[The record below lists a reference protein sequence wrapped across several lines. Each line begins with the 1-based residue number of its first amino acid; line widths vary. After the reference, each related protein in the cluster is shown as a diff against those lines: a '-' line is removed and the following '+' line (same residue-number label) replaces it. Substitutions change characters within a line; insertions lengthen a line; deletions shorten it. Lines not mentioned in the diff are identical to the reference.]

1 MRWWHSAQEEAL
13 VQILESLVGDAD
25 SGLYIAFYD
34 STWKEV
40 RYRFRGVLILC
51 LYLCKALPQLR
62 IFLKK
67 LFRTIFLPFPP
78 QKKNSRNA
86 MDL

>member
-40 RYRFRGVLILC
+40 R
-51 LYLCKALPQLR
+51 
-62 IFLKK
+62 
-67 LFRTIFLPFPP
+67 
-78 QKKNSRNA
+78 
-86 MDL
+86 

>member
-13 VQILESLVGDAD
+13 VHILESLVGDAD

-51 LYLCKALPQLR
+51 LYLCGSSTTQDFPEETLHDHLSALS
-62 IFLKK
+62 
-67 LFRTIFLPFPP
+67 TS
-78 QKKNSRNA
+78 KKNSRNA